1 MGLGTEMDSNRDNY
15 STFAPTRSE
24 SRLLFRT
31 RQEHAT
37 KGGVKTAPLT
47 ASPSSPGPHPR
58 VAVALLLLINLMN
71 YVDRQVLA
79 AVEVKIGEEFATA
92 GQPVSDA
99 KMGLL
104 STAFLLSYMF
114 ASPLFG
120 WFADRTS
127 RWKIVAVGVFVW
139 SLASG
144 ASGLAEFYLALLLTR
159 VFVGIGEA
167 AYGPTAPTIIADL
180 YPVERRGSVL
190 AWFYMAIPVGSAL
203 GYVWGGHL
211 ADMPGWGWRW
221 AFYLSAPPGIM
232 LALWALFMREPQR
245 GANADGTPLRA
256 ATLADLKILLQT
268 PSYVYNTL
276 GMTAMTFA
284 LGGLAFWMPR
294 YIVAFRGQGTLADV
308 GTTFGGITVV
318 SGLTAT
324 LAGGFLGDKLRAR
337 WSGSY
342 FLVSGI
348 GMLIGLPLFLGFL
361 IAPFPFAWVLLF
373 AAEFCLFFNTG
384 PSNTILANVTHPA
397 IRASA
402 FAVNILIIHAF
413 GDAISPSLIGWIT
426 DSTKTDAMPVGN
438 MNLSFGAGVSAAIFL
453 SGVFWMLGAKHL
465 QRDTELAPTRL
476 NA

>member
-1 MGLGTEMDSNRDNY
+1 M
-15 STFAPTRSE
+15 
-24 SRLLFRT
+24 
-31 RQEHAT
+31 
-37 KGGVKTAPLT
+37 KTAPL
-47 ASPSSPGPHPR
+47 AAAPSPGPHPR

-211 ADMPGWGWRW
+211 ADMEGWGWRW
-221 AFYLSAPPGIM
+221 AFYLSAPPGIL

-256 ATLADLKILLQT
+256 ATFADLKILLQT

-361 IAPFPFAWVLLF
+361 VAPFPFAWVLLF

-426 DSTKTDAMPVGN
+426 DETKTATMPVGN

>member
-1 MGLGTEMDSNRDNY
+1 MKN
-15 STFAPTRSE
+15 
-24 SRLLFRT
+24 
-31 RQEHAT
+31 
-37 KGGVKTAPLT
+37 APL
-47 ASPSSPGPHPR
+47 SPSPRAAGPHPR
-58 VAVALLLLINLMN
+58 AAVALLLLINLMN
-71 YVDRQVLA
+71 YVDRQVLS
-79 AVEVKIGEEFATA
+79 AVEVKIGEEFAA
-92 GQPVSDA
+92 GGQPVSDA
-99 KMGLL
+99 RMGLL

-120 WFADRTS
+120 RLADRTS
-127 RWKIVAVGVFVW
+127 RWKIVALGVFVW
-139 SLASG
+139 SIASG

-159 VFVGIGEA
+159 IFVGIGEA

-211 ADMPGWGWRW
+211 AEMPEWGWRW
-221 AFYLSAPPGIM
+221 AFYLSAPPGM
-232 LALWALFMREPQR
+232 ALAAWAWFMREPHR
-245 GANADGTPLRA
+245 GEHDAGGETKRA
-256 ATLADLKILLQT
+256 ASLADLKVLFRT
-268 PSYVYNTL
+268 PSYVFNTL

-294 YIVAFRGQGTLADV
+294 YIVLFRGEGTLADV
-308 GTTFGGITVV
+308 GTKFGGITVV
-318 SGLTAT
+318 SGLVAT
-324 LAGGFLGDKLRAR
+324 LAGGYLGDRLRTR

-348 GMLIGLPLFLGFL
+348 GMLVGLPLFLAFL
-361 IAPFPFAWVLLF
+361 VTPFPYAWGLLF

-384 PSNTILANVTHPA
+384 PTNTILANVTHPA

-426 DSTKTDAMPVGN
+426 DATKTAELPVGN
-438 MNLSFGAGVSAAIFL
+438 MNLSFGAGVSVAIFL
-453 SGVFWMLGAKHL
+453 SGIFWMLGAKHL
-465 QRDTELAPTRL
+465 QRDTELAPSRL
-476 NA
+476 SS

>member
-1 MGLGTEMDSNRDNY
+1 MPNTPIS
-15 STFAPTRSE
+15 SS
-24 SRLLFRT
+24 
-31 RQEHAT
+31 
-37 KGGVKTAPLT
+37 
-47 ASPSSPGPHPR
+47 SPSVAGPHPR

-71 YVDRQVLA
+71 YVDRYVLS
-79 AVEVKIGEEFATA
+79 AVEGLIKVEFEQA
-92 GQPVSDA
+92 GQVISDA

-120 WFADRTS
+120 WMADRGS
-127 RWKIVAVGVFVW
+127 RWKIIAAGVFVW

-144 ASGLAEFYLALLLTR
+144 ASGLAEFYLALLITR

-203 GYVWGGHL
+203 GYVWGGHISESH
-211 ADMPGWGWRW
+211 GWRW
-221 AFYLSAPPGIM
+221 AFYLSAPPGIA
-232 LALWALFMREPQR
+232 LALWAWWMREPRR
-245 GANADGTPLRA
+245 GEHDAGAVKRKPTI
-256 ATLADLKILLQT
+256 ADLAVLFRT

-284 LGGLAFWMPR
+284 FGGLAFWMPR
-294 YIVAFRGQGTLADV
+294 YVVEFRGAGTRAVAL
-308 GTTFGGITVV
+308 TYFGGITVV
-318 SGLTAT
+318 AGLTAT
-324 LAGGFLGDKLRAR
+324 LAGGYLGDRLRTR

-348 GMLIGLPLFLGFL
+348 GMLLGLPLFLGFL
-361 IAPFPFAWVLLF
+361 VAPFPYAWWLLL

-384 PSNTILANVTHPA
+384 PANTVIANVTHPS

-402 FAVNILIIHAF
+402 FAVNIFAIHAL

-426 DSTKTDAMPVGN
+426 DATKTAEMPVGN

-453 SGVFWMLGAKHL
+453 SGVFWLLGAKHL

-476 NA
+476 MRS

>member
-1 MGLGTEMDSNRDNY
+1 MPWLAR
-15 STFAPTRSE
+15 
-24 SRLLFRT
+24 
-31 RQEHAT
+31 
-37 KGGVKTAPLT
+37 
-47 ASPSSPGPHPR
+47 PR
-58 VAVALLLLINLMN
+58 VAVALLLSINLMN

-79 AVEVKIGEEFATA
+79 AVEVKIGEEFAKG
-92 GQPVSDA
+92 GQPIDDWQ
-99 KMGLL
+99 MGLL
-104 STAFLLSYMF
+104 STAFLLSYML

-167 AYGPTAPTIIADL
+167 AYGPTAPTIISDL

-211 ADMPGWGWRW
+211 AEMPEWGWRW
-221 AFYLSAPPGIM
+221 AFYLSAPPGIL
-232 LALWALFMREPQR
+232 LAIWALFMHEPR
-245 GANADGTPLRA
+245 RAVNADGTA
-256 ATLADLKILLQT
+256 ARKASFADLKVLLQT

-276 GMTAMTFA
+276 DMTAMTFA
-284 LGGLAFWMPR
+284 IGGLAFWMPR
-294 YIVAFRGQGTLADV
+294 NIVLFRGEGTLADV
-308 GTTFGGITVV
+308 GTKFGGITVV
-318 SGLTAT
+318 SGLVAT
-324 LAGGFLGDKLRAR
+324 LAGGYVGDKLRNR
-337 WSGSY
+337 FPGSY
-342 FLVSGI
+342 FLVSGV

-361 IAPFPFAWVLLF
+361 VAPFPFAWGLLF

-397 IRASA
+397 VRASA
-402 FAVNILIIHAF
+402 FAVNILIIHMF

-426 DSTKTDAMPVGN
+426 DSTKSAELPVGN
-438 MNLSFGAGVSAAIFL
+438 MNLSFGAGVSLAIFL

-465 QRDTELAPTRL
+465 ERDTELAPARL
-476 NA
+476 TS